1 MKIQAFGILILAG
14 VFVSCGSSSNG
25 SSDGGGDGDGGNGK
39 CTGSE
44 TRCAGDTYQ
53 VCQNGEFV
61 DSQTCLPPKVCV
73 KDVGCGDCDP
83 RFNNRVCVGD
93 DVYTCNADG
102 TIGDLIEHCW
112 TESCSNG
119 NCGSTACSPE
129 SRLVYVVD
137 QDYQLF
143 SFDPAGGN
151 VFHLIGSLN
160 CPAGASWPNWGNPAT
175 PFSMS
180 VDRNATAWVLYTSG
194 EIFWVSTT
202 DASCQLSPFQK
213 GLSGYEL
220 FGMGFVSDAAGSEQ
234 EKLYI
239 SGGSSADL
247 NSGNVAYIDPVSLQ
261 ITTVGPIP
269 QAEYS
274 PELTG
279 TGNAV
284 LYAYFPGLTNS
295 FVAQLKKTTGQ
306 ISGQWD
312 LPPLSG
318 QVRAW
323 AFAHWGGKFYVFI
336 TTQNGSALT
345 SNVLRLDPNSGVTD
359 TILTNTGRVIVGA
372 GVSTCAPVWEP

>member
-1 MKIQAFGILILAG
+1 MKIRIL
-14 VFVSCGSSSNG
+14 VFMIMSVALVSCGSSSNG
-25 SSDGGGDGDGGNGK
+25 SPDGGDDGGTGK
-39 CTGSE
+39 CQGSE
-44 TRCAGDTYQ
+44 TRCAGETYQ
-53 VCQNGEFV
+53 ICQNGEFV
-61 DSQTCLPPKVCV
+61 DAETCVPPKVCV
-73 KDVGCGDCDP
+73 PDIGCAECDP

-93 DVYTCNADG
+93 DIYTCNPDG
-102 TIGDLIEHCW
+102 TIGYLIDHCW
-112 TESCSNG
+112 TEPCTNG
-119 NCGSTACSPE
+119 YCGSPACSPE

-143 SFDPAGGN
+143 SFDPAGN
-151 VFHLIGSLN
+151 LFNLIGDLS
-160 CPAGASWPNWGNPAT
+160 CPAGTSWPNWGNPAT

-180 VDRNATAWVLYTSG
+180 VDRNATAWILYTSG

-202 DASCQLSPFQK
+202 DASCQKSSFQP

-220 FGMGFVSDAAGSEQ
+220 FGMGFVSDEPGSDL

-269 QAEYS
+269 SAEYS

-279 TGNAV
+279 TGNAD
-284 LYAYFPGLTNS
+284 LYAYFPGTTNS
-295 FVAQLKKTTGQ
+295 FVAQLDKTTGQ
-306 ISGQWD
+306 VSGQWN
-312 LPPLSG
+312 LPALSG

-336 TTQNGSALT
+336 TTQVGTDLH
-345 SNVLRLDPNSGVTD
+345 SNVLRLDPNSGQTD
-359 TILTNTGRVIVGA
+359 TILTDTGHVIVGA
-372 GVSTCAPVWEP
+372 GVSTCAPYYEP